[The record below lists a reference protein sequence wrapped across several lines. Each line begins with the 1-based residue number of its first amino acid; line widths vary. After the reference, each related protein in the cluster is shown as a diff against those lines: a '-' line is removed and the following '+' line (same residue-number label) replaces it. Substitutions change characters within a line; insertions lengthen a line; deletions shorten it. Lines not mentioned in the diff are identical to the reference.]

1 MRIKAG
7 SCLEDLLRNE
17 KAQKR
22 PECRAIL
29 NRLSKPV
36 LFCYDSLVKKLLVH
50 HLLNN
55 QNPEHRLPAELHI
68 EHLASCYKTQT
79 LEVTSTIFSESRRQI
94 SNCFINGGAL
104 KGQRMV
110 VKILA
115 VTKQDILEEN
125 PTTQSEA
132 KKRFI
137 AEAYNLRQLN
147 SLNQHPNIQ
156 QLLAYNTTTLP
167 CHIITQYEKYGD
179 LLQFVRTSREV
190 QALSSPVMYKMFI
203 SITEGL
209 LYLQQKLHLVH
220 RAVMAEN
227 ILVGDGYIC
236 KLSGLHSLGKLQHKR
251 HREGKI
257 ITVTKIITVYIH
269 RVSSEVHA
277 YCKKSTVRR

>member
-17 KAQKR
+17 KAQKK

-29 NRLSKPV
+29 DRLSKRV
-36 LFCYDSLVKKLLVH
+36 LFCHDSLIKKLLVP

-55 QNPEHRLPAELHI
+55 QNSQYRLPAELHI
-68 EHLASCYKTQT
+68 EHIASCYKTQT
-79 LEVTSTIFSESRRQI
+79 LEVNSTIFSESRRQI
-94 SNCFINGGAL
+94 SNCFVHGGAL
-104 KGQRMV
+104 KGQKVV

-115 VTKQDILEEN
+115 VKKQDMLEEN
-125 PTTQSEA
+125 PTVQSEA

-147 SLNQHPNIQ
+147 SLNQHPNIPH
-156 QLLAYNTTTLP
+156 LLAYNTTTLP
-167 CHIITQYEKYGD
+167 FHIITQYEKYGD

-190 QALSSPVMYKMFI
+190 QALPSSVIYKMFI

-227 ILVGDGYIC
+227 ILVGDAYIC
-236 KLSGLHSLGKLQHKR
+236 KLTGLHSLGKLQHKR
-251 HREGKI
+251 HRDGKI
-257 ITVTKIITVYIH
+257 NCNGNNH
-269 RVSSEVHA
+269 SLFS
-277 YCKKSTVRR
+277 